1 MAKVLSAI
9 QPSGDIHLG
18 NYLGAVKQWVSSQEK
33 NDTYFFIVDL
43 HALTLDISPDKL
55 RTSTLKTAMSLLA
68 AGIDPEKCTFFIQ
81 SHVPEH
87 TGLTWLLECTASYG
101 ELLRMT
107 QFKDKGKGQDFV
119 RAGLLTY
126 PVLMA
131 SDILLYD
138 IDFVPVGDDQR
149 QHLELARNLAMRF
162 NNRYG
167 ETFVIPEAKIP
178 ELGARIMDLQTPTA
192 KMSKSTATPLG
203 TIGIFD
209 APEEIEKKIKRAV
222 TDSNTSIMY
231 DRVEY
236 PGASNLLEILGAILG
251 KDPDRLAGEFS
262 GYGQLKK
269 TVAEAVVEELKPIQ
283 IRYKEMLQNRDY
295 VVSMLQVGSKKA
307 RVTAAQTLKRAQ
319 RAIGLFDVSAD
330 FTDPQT
336 SVLPTE
342 DKPR

>member
-18 NYLGAVKQWVSSQEK
+18 NYLGAVKQWVSSQDK

-43 HALTLDISPDKL
+43 HALTLDISPDRL
-55 RTSTLKTAMSLLA
+55 RTNTLKTAMSLLA

-87 TGLTWLLECTASYG
+87 TALAWLLECNASYG

-107 QFKDKGKGQDFV
+107 QFKDKGKDQDFV

-131 SDILLYD
+131 ADILLYD
-138 IDFVPVGDDQR
+138 INFVPVGDDQR

-203 TIGIFD
+203 TVGIFGVLC
-209 APEEIEKKIKRAV
+209 KGFL
-222 TDSNTSIMY
+222 NTI
-231 DRVEY
+231 
-236 PGASNLLEILGAILG
+236 I
-251 KDPDRLAGEFS
+251 
-262 GYGQLKK
+262 
-269 TVAEAVVEELKPIQ
+269 
-283 IRYKEMLQNRDY
+283 
-295 VVSMLQVGSKKA
+295 
-307 RVTAAQTLKRAQ
+307 
-319 RAIGLFDVSAD
+319 D
-330 FTDPQT
+330 FP
-336 SVLPTE
+336 
-342 DKPR
+342 